1 MGESAGNSGEK
12 KPRGRPFPKGVS
24 GNPNGR
30 PSGAAGL
37 SAYIKGQTNDCEEL
51 ADLLLEIAR
60 GDVLRTEYVGKE
72 ATPVEMTPD
81 FHVRV
86 AAIKELKGRAV
97 GSIQAKLEL
106 TGKDGGPLALAMDLS
121 GATDEELDQL
131 ERISERVAA
140 RQRGDAGGSEGGEGE
155 AGGSAEG

>member
-1 MGESAGNSGEK
+1 MPDDAGNSTK
-12 KPRGRPFPKGVS
+12 KVVGRPFQKGKS
-24 GNPNGR
+24 GNPAGR
-30 PSGAAGL
+30 PAGAAGL
-37 SAYIKGQTNDCEEL
+37 SAYIKGQTRECEEL

-60 GDVLRTEYVGKE
+60 GDKLRTEYVGKD

-97 GSIQAKLEL
+97 GSIQTKLEL
-106 TGKDGGPLALAMDLS
+106 TGKDGGPLSLAVDLS
-121 GATDEELDQL
+121 GATDEELDEL

-140 RQRGDAGGSEGGEGE
+140 RQRGDAVGGEGGEGE
-155 AGGSAEG
+155 AGGGTEG